1 MLSRYESDQT
11 KLYFRQAEVSMS
23 ERALS
28 IMESEKHQSKFY
40 SKNHIQLTV

>member
-1 MLSRYESDQT
+1 MLSRYGSDQT

-28 IMESEKHQSKFY
+28 IIGSEKHQLKFY
-40 SKNHIQLTV
+40 SENHIQSTV